1 MKRKG
6 QIVKIISNLYT
17 VSSDDQ
23 RYDCRLRG
31 IFRKDKQKAIVG
43 DYVLFDDKDL
53 IIEEILERKNS
64 LIRPTVANIDQAII
78 VTSLK
83 EPELSLNLL
92 DKLLVI
98 MEANN
103 IEAIICL
110 TKLDLC
116 SKEELNE
123 YLEIFK
129 YYEKLDYLICNNQDL
144 EKIKKVFK
152 GKTIALAGQSG
163 VGKSTL
169 LNRVFPALDLA
180 TAKISKALGRGKH
193 TTRHV
198 ELHELFGGKILDTPG
213 FSSLDFSVFTKEE
226 LRHFF
231 KEFSNYSCKYRGCL
245 HLKEDNCGVKEAV
258 SQGKILQSRY
268 DNYVKIVGEIK

>member
-17 VSSDDQ
+17 VSSGDQ